1 MWDRATR
8 FERGAGVRGWM
19 REEQRHRTE
28 GGRSGHMGLVEAIRG
43 APWEL
48 PVSSAVPAQGR
59 KRDEPRREDRRAVPA
74 WGYRRDEPR
83 REDWHAM
90 TSAGRSSGRGA
101 GWERPSDRFDLG
113 QMGVLGT

>member
-1 MWDRATR
+1 
-8 FERGAGVRGWM
+8 
-19 REEQRHRTE
+19 
-28 GGRSGHMGLVEAIRG
+28 
-43 APWEL
+43 
-48 PVSSAVPAQGR
+48 
-59 KRDEPRREDRRAVPA
+59 VPA

-101 GWERPSDRFDLG
+101 GWERLSDRFDLG

>member
-28 GGRSGHMGLVEAIRG
+28 GGRSGHMGLVAAIRG

-48 PVSSAVPAQGR
+48 PVSSAAPA
-59 KRDEPRREDRRAVPA
+59 
-74 WGYRRDEPR
+74 
-83 REDWHAM
+83 
-90 TSAGRSSGRGA
+90 
-101 GWERPSDRFDLG
+101 
-113 QMGVLGT
+113 